1 MKSIRTLQRY
11 FRDAFKSVIRNF
23 SLSLASIS
31 CIAITLIVVATSI
44 ILSYNVENFAE
55 SIRKDVTMVVFV
67 DKDAKEDDLKQIKHE
82 IQKIDNVDKITF
94 KSKTETAEETKS
106 KIEAVAPLVDMWTD
120 ETNPLLDSYM
130 IKVKDVAIIK
140 DTVAQIQKIDKINSI
155 SYGEEVVDQLV
166 TVFKAI
172 EKVCIGAVVAL
183 IIVTAF
189 LITNTIKL
197 AIYSRKTE
205 IEIMRLVGASNI
217 AIKVPFIIEGLFI
230 GILGA
235 IIPIILTIYGYTT
248 LYNYFG
254 GQVFGSS
261 LAKLLSPVP
270 FVYLVSLLLLL
281 IGAAVGMFGSYSA
294 VRKHLKI

>member
-31 CIAITLIVVATSI
+31 CITITLIVVATSI

-94 KSKTETAEETKS
+94 KSKAETAEETKS

-166 TVFKAI
+166 TVFKVI

-230 GILGA
+230 GVLGA

>member
-31 CIAITLIVVATSI
+31 CITITLIVVATSI

-94 KSKTETAEETKS
+94 KSKAETAEETKS

-140 DTVAQIQKIDKINSI
+140 DTVAKIQKIDKINSI

-166 TVFKAI
+166 TVFKVI
-172 EKVCIGAVVAL
+172 EKICIGAVIAL

-205 IEIMRLVGASNI
+205 IEIMRLVGASNV

-235 IIPIILTIYGYTT
+235 VIPIILTIYGYTT

-270 FVYLVSLLLLL
+270 FVYLASLLLLV

>member
-31 CIAITLIVVATSI
+31 CITITLIVVATSI
-44 ILSYNVENFAE
+44 LLSYNVENFAE

-67 DKDAKEDDLKQIKHE
+67 DKTAKEEDLKQIKHE

-94 KSKTETAEETKS
+94 KSKAETAEETKS

-235 IIPIILTIYGYTT
+235 VIPIILTIYGYTT
-248 LYNYFG
+248 LYNY
-254 GQVFGSS
+254 
-261 LAKLLSPVP
+261 
-270 FVYLVSLLLLL
+270 
-281 IGAAVGMFGSYSA
+281 
-294 VRKHLKI
+294 

>member
-31 CIAITLIVVATSI
+31 CITITLIVVATSI

-94 KSKTETAEETKS
+94 KSKAETAEETKS

-140 DTVAQIQKIDKINSI
+140 DTVAKIQKIDKINSI

-166 TVFKAI
+166 TVFKVI
-172 EKVCIGAVVAL
+172 EKICIGAVIAL

-205 IEIMRLVGASNI
+205 IEIMRLVGASNV

-270 FVYLVSLLLLL
+270 FVYLASLLLLV

>member
-31 CIAITLIVVATSI
+31 CITITLIVVATSI
-44 ILSYNVENFAE
+44 LLSYNVENFAE

-67 DKDAKEDDLKQIKHE
+67 DKTAKEEDLKQIKHE

-94 KSKTETAEETKS
+94 KSKAETAEETKS

-166 TVFKAI
+166 TVFKVI

-235 IIPIILTIYGYTT
+235 VIPIILTIYGYSA
-248 LYNYFG
+248 LYKHFS
-254 GQVFGSS
+254 GQLFSPFI
-261 LAKLLSPVP
+261 KLVPAEP
-270 FVYLVSLLLLL
+270 FVYIVSLILLGLGV
-281 IGAAVGMFGSYSA
+281 IVGMLGSYKA
-294 VRKHLKI
+294 VRKYLKI

>member
-140 DTVAQIQKIDKINSI
+140 DT
-155 SYGEEVVDQLV
+155 
-166 TVFKAI
+166 
-172 EKVCIGAVVAL
+172 
-183 IIVTAF
+183 
-189 LITNTIKL
+189 
-197 AIYSRKTE
+197 
-205 IEIMRLVGASNI
+205 
-217 AIKVPFIIEGLFI
+217 
-230 GILGA
+230 
-235 IIPIILTIYGYTT
+235 
-248 LYNYFG
+248 
-254 GQVFGSS
+254 
-261 LAKLLSPVP
+261 
-270 FVYLVSLLLLL
+270 
-281 IGAAVGMFGSYSA
+281 
-294 VRKHLKI
+294 

>member
-31 CIAITLIVVATSI
+31 CITITLIVVATSI

-67 DKDAKEDDLKQIKHE
+67 DKDAKEDDLKQIKYE

-94 KSKTETAEETKS
+94 KSKTESAEETKS

-166 TVFKAI
+166 TVFKVI
-172 EKVCIGAVVAL
+172 EKVCVGAVVAL

>member
-31 CIAITLIVVATSI
+31 CITITLIVVATSI
-44 ILSYNVENFAE
+44 LLSYNVENFAE

-67 DKDAKEDDLKQIKHE
+67 DKTAKEEDLKQIKHE

-94 KSKTETAEETKS
+94 KSKAETAEETKS

-166 TVFKAI
+166 TVFKVI

-235 IIPIILTIYGYTT
+235 VIPIILTIYGYTT

-261 LAKLLSPVP
+261 LATLLPPVP

>member
-1 MKSIRTLQRY
+1 MKGIRSFKRY

-31 CIAITLIVVATSI
+31 CITITLIVVATSI

-55 SIRKDVTMVVFV
+55 SIRKDVTMVVFI
-67 DKDAKEDDLKQIKHE
+67 DKDAKESDLNNIKHS
-82 IQKIDNVDKITF
+82 IQKINNVEKITF
-94 KSKTETAEETKS
+94 KSKAETAKETKE
-106 KIEAVAPLVDMWTD
+106 KIEAVAPLVDMWTED
-120 ETNPLLDSYM
+120 TNPLLDSYM

-140 DTVAQIQKIDKINSI
+140 DTVNQIKQIDKVNNI

-166 TVFKAI
+166 TVFKVI
-172 EKVCIGAVVAL
+172 EKVCVGAVIAL

-205 IEIMRLVGASNI
+205 IEIMRLVGASNM
-217 AIKVPFIIEGLFI
+217 AIRVPFIIEGLFI
-230 GILGA
+230 GVLGS
-235 IIPIILTIYGYTT
+235 IIPIIITIYGYTT

-261 LAKLLSPVP
+261 LAKLLAPVP
-270 FVYLVSLLLLL
+270 FVYLASLLLLV

>member
-31 CIAITLIVVATSI
+31 CITITLIVVATSI
-44 ILSYNVENFAE
+44 LLSYNVENFAE

-67 DKDAKEDDLKQIKHE
+67 DKTAKEEDLKQIKHE

-94 KSKTETAEETKS
+94 KSKAETAEETKS

-166 TVFKAI
+166 TVFKVI

-205 IEIMRLVGASNI
+205 IEIMRLVGASNT
-217 AIKVPFIIEGLFI
+217 AIKMPFVIEGLFLGII
-230 GILGA
+230 GS
-235 IIPIILTIYGYTT
+235 IIPICLTIYGYVA
-248 LYNYFG
+248 LYNFFDG
-254 GQVFGSS
+254 KMFASP
-261 LAKLLSPVP
+261 LAKLIPPSP
-270 FVYLVSLLLLL
+270 FIYTTSLLLLV
-281 IGAAVGMFGSYSA
+281 IGILVGMFGSYRA

>member
-31 CIAITLIVVATSI
+31 CITITLIVVATSI

-67 DKDAKEDDLKQIKHE
+67 DKDAKEADLKQIKHE

-94 KSKTETAEETKS
+94 KSKAETAEETKS

-166 TVFKAI
+166 TVFKVI
-172 EKVCIGAVVAL
+172 EKICIGAVIAL

-205 IEIMRLVGASNI
+205 IEIMRLVGASNV

-230 GILGA
+230 GILGS

-270 FVYLVSLLLLL
+270 FVYLASLLLLV

>member
-31 CIAITLIVVATSI
+31 CIIITLIVVATSI
-44 ILSYNVENFAE
+44 LLSYNVENFAE

-67 DKDAKEDDLKQIKHE
+67 DKTAKEEDLKQIKHE

-94 KSKTETAEETKS
+94 KSKAETAEETKS

-166 TVFKAI
+166 TVFKVI

-230 GILGA
+230 GILGS
-235 IIPIILTIYGYTT
+235 IIPIILNIYGYTT

-261 LAKLLSPVP
+261 LAKLLPPVP

>member
-31 CIAITLIVVATSI
+31 CITITLIVVATSI

-94 KSKTETAEETKS
+94 KSKAETAEETKS

-166 TVFKAI
+166 TVFKVI

-230 GILGA
+230 GVLGA

-270 FVYLVSLLLLL
+270 FVCLVS
-281 IGAAVGMFGSYSA
+281 
-294 VRKHLKI
+294 

>member
-31 CIAITLIVVATSI
+31 CITITLIVVATSI

-94 KSKTETAEETKS
+94 KSKAETAEETKS

-166 TVFKAI
+166 TVFKVI
-172 EKVCIGAVVAL
+172 EKICIGAVIAL

-205 IEIMRLVGASNI
+205 IEIMRLVGASNV

-230 GILGA
+230 GILGS

-270 FVYLVSLLLLL
+270 FVYLASLLLLV

>member
-166 TVFKAI
+166 TVFKVI

>member
-31 CIAITLIVVATSI
+31 CITITLIVVATSI
-44 ILSYNVENFAE
+44 LLSYNVENFAE

-67 DKDAKEDDLKQIKHE
+67 DKTAKEEDLKQIKHE

-94 KSKTETAEETKS
+94 KSKAETAEETKS

-166 TVFKAI
+166 TVFKVI

-235 IIPIILTIYGYTT
+235 VIPIILTIYGYTT

-254 GQVFGSS
+254 GKVFGSS
-261 LAKLLSPVP
+261 LAKLLPPVP

>member
-44 ILSYNVENFAE
+44 ILSCNVENFAE

>member
-31 CIAITLIVVATSI
+31 CITITLIVVATSI
-44 ILSYNVENFAE
+44 LLSYNVENFAE

-67 DKDAKEDDLKQIKHE
+67 DKTAKEEDLKQIKHE

-94 KSKTETAEETKS
+94 KSKAETAEETKS

-166 TVFKAI
+166 TVFKVI

-230 GILGA
+230 GVLGA